1 MRIGTDTS
9 GYRALRRN
17 RFSVPNHAYLI
28 TFTTFERQNVFIS
41 HDVAARAFCSSLN
54 DPRLWR
60 EAKLMCWVLLPDH
73 VHLLLQMGEMES
85 LSRLMNRIKANTARK
100 VNLTL
105 DRKDQLWEKGFHD
118 KAIRAEE
125 NIIDIA
131 RYIVMNPVRAGLVKN
146 VGMYPYWNA
155 IWL

>member
-1 MRIGTDTS
+1 
-9 GYRALRRN
+9 
-17 RFSVPNHAYLI
+17 
-28 TFTTFERQNVFIS
+28 
-41 HDVAARAFCSSLN
+41 
-54 DPRLWR
+54 
-60 EAKLMCWVLLPDH
+60 MCWVLLPDH